1 MQSLPKTLDKSVVNA
16 IVGAMQQNRADRT
29 PSVEAFLASLHD
41 GGEAVCEVD
50 ADTAPTRIIASG
62 RKSRKPLWIVLASVA
77 AAIGVVSASVVYYGD
92 EAVVVDT
99 VAPADDYYDEPAA
112 ADTAAEW

>member
-1 MQSLPKTLDKSVVNA
+1 MLVLDKKGNSYGLRDGEYEYIDELGAMVCDSVVS
-16 IVGAMQQNRADRT
+16 D
-29 PSVEAFLASLHD
+29 
-41 GGEAVCEVD
+41 
-50 ADTAPTRIIASG
+50 
-62 RKSRKPLWIVLASVA
+62 
-77 AAIGVVSASVVYYGD
+77 SVVYHGD

>member
-1 MQSLPKTLDKSVVNA
+1 MNILTSLA
-16 IVGAMQQNRADRT
+16 G
-29 PSVEAFLASLHD
+29 
-41 GGEAVCEVD
+41 
-50 ADTAPTRIIASG
+50 
-62 RKSRKPLWIVLASVA
+62 W
-77 AAIGVVSASVVYYGD
+77 SVVYYGD